1 MSESVNSSN
10 DPIDS
15 LVLDE
20 FISDYRFA
28 HSVIENLLISLESSP
43 ADSNLLNKL
52 FREVHSIKG
61 NSHFLGFRE
70 MTDFLHALETVL
82 DKLRSGELFF
92 NSAIGDIVLK
102 AIDQIADFIDDAKS
116 NQRTNSEQAKL
127 LRNDL
132 INLVHMAN
140 LAKPN

>member
-1 MSESVNSSN
+1 MTEPVKSSTQTL
-10 DPIDS
+10 DS
-15 LVLDE
+15 HVLDE

-28 HSVIENLLISLESSP
+28 HSEIENLLIALEANP
-43 ADSNLLNKL
+43 TDSNLLNKL

-61 NSHFLGFRE
+61 NSHFLGFQE
-70 MTDFLHALETVL
+70 MTEFLHALETVL

-102 AIDQIADFIDDAKS
+102 AIDQISGFIEDAKC
-116 NQRTNSEQAKL
+116 NQRTHSEQAQS